1 MATRVYV
8 VAGLISAVTA
18 ASVSL
23 AVVRWVQPPAGPSA
37 APGGGND
44 TTVSPRPS
52 PTTDAERTADRKYA
66 KQVCLGFLTA
76 LRSFDSETVR
86 AFCTPAYRKQ
96 VTGPAAAKDSSW
108 EIKTE
113 AMAADGREA
122 SFQGTYHSAQEGRRR
137 FVVVVVRQPVGN
149 QERWLV
155 DAFAVVD
162 LGK

>member
-18 ASVSL
+18 ANVSL
-23 AVVRWVQPPAGPSA
+23 AVVRWVQPPAGPPA
-37 APGGGND
+37 APR
-44 TTVSPRPS
+44 SS
-52 PTTDAERTADRKYA
+52 PTTDAERRADRHYA

-76 LRSFDSETVR
+76 LRSFDPETVR

-108 EIKTE
+108 EIETE
-113 AMAADGREA
+113 AIAADGREA
-122 SFQGTYHSAQEGRRR
+122 SFQGTYHSGQEGRRR
-137 FVVVVVRQPVGN
+137 FVVVVVRQLVGD

-162 LGK
+162 LAK